1 MKAGAVNFDSLI
13 FRGQALLLG
22 LLVVPMLSFA
32 QSENQR
38 STYSTKADQTSSSG
52 QQNGSVV
59 INTDLVTTVVTVTDN
74 KGIHISGLDKHAFR
88 VYDDQLPQEI
98 SFFSDADSPV
108 SLGIVFDV
116 SSSMAGEKIRQARD
130 GLSRFVETSHRADE
144 YFVVSVHDRA
154 QLLLDRT
161 ADAESMLSTIISLRP
176 QGETALYDAIYLG
189 LEKVSQGSKTKRAL
203 LLITD
208 GIDTTSRFTLNE
220 LRRSLQETDVIVYA
234 IGILSFSRTE
244 SVQGRSTLSELANI
258 TGGKAF
264 FPASNEGL
272 ISAFEQI
279 ALEMRSQY
287 SIGFRASDLTG
298 FKKWHRLKVDLA
310 LPERSRIRVRTRQG
324 FFAP

>member
-1 MKAGAVNFDSLI
+1 MKAGTLNFHSLVSRGHAV
-13 FRGQALLLG
+13 LLG
-22 LLVVPMLSFA
+22 LLIVPVLSFA

-38 STYSTKADQTSSSG
+38 STDATKADRASSSG
-52 QQNGSVV
+52 QRNGSVI
-59 INTDLVTTVVTVTDN
+59 INTDLVTAIVTVTDT
-74 KGIHISGLDKHAFR
+74 KGIHISGLNKHSFR
-88 VYDDQLPQEI
+88 IYDDQRPQAI

-108 SLGIVFDV
+108 SLGVVFDV
-116 SSSMAGEKIRQARD
+116 SSSMAGEKIRHARD
-130 GLSRFVETSHRADE
+130 GLLRFVETSHRADE
-144 YFVVSVHDRA
+144 YFVISVHDRA

-161 ADAESMLSTIISLRP
+161 ADAESMLSTIMSLRP
-176 QGETALYDAIYLG
+176 NGETALYDAIYLG

-208 GIDTTSRFTLNE
+208 GLDTTSRFTLNE
-220 LRRSLQETDVIVYA
+220 LRRSLQESDVIIYA
-234 IGILSFSRTE
+234 IGILGFSRTE
-244 SVQGRSTLSELANI
+244 SVQGRSTLSELAVM

-264 FPASNEGL
+264 FPVSNEGL
-272 ISAFEQI
+272 ITAFEQI